1 MALDGILL
9 SKIIPQIRSALPLR
23 IQKIQDVSGTE
34 LLFQTHGT
42 GGKKQLVRAAKPGV
56 NIHSLPGANEPVISQ
71 TTSNAIAN
79 YTGEMVF
86 VKGDPWI
93 KVSWGGKSGWILA
106 KYVQIM

>member
-1 MALDGILL
+1 MDNHEEIFEL
-9 SKIIPQIRSALPLR
+9 SAEDMEKIS
-23 IQKIQDVSGTE
+23 
-34 LLFQTHGT
+34 

-93 KVSWGGKSGWILA
+93 KVSWGGKTGWILA

>member
-1 MALDGILL
+1 MDNHEEVFEL
-9 SKIIPQIRSALPLR
+9 SAEDMEKI
-23 IQKIQDVSGTE
+23 
-34 LLFQTHGT
+34 T

-79 YTGEMVF
+79 CTGEMVF

-93 KVSWGGKSGWILA
+93 KVSWGGKTGWILA